1 MTRLTE
7 GQLAPDLETVDLFGA
22 PVSLTALRG
31 RKVLLSFYRYASCPL
46 CNLRVHNMIGRH
58 AAWSA
63 QGLDVLAVF
72 QSSAADIGKHVGR
85 QDAPFPIVPD
95 GSMRHYKRYGVET
108 SWLGF
113 LKAGLRPDILMKAFA
128 QGYLPAMFNG
138 PLNRVPADFLID
150 ENGRLVRCYYG
161 ADVGDH
167 LPFDDIDAFVAR
179 QPTLVSS

>member
-7 GQLAPDLETVDLFGA
+7 GQMAPSMETTDLFGA
-22 PVSLTALRG
+22 PVSLAALRG
-31 RKVLLSFYRYASCPL
+31 RKVMLSFYRYASCPL
-46 CNLRVHNMIGRH
+46 CNLRVHSMIGRH
-58 AAWSA
+58 PEWVAR
-63 QGLDVLAVF
+63 GLSVVAVF
-72 QSSAADIGKHVGR
+72 QSSAADIAQHVGR

-95 GSMRHYKRYGVET
+95 PAMQHYKRYGVET

-113 LKAGLRPDILMKAFA
+113 LKAGLRPGALMEAFSR
-128 QGYLPAMFNG
+128 GYLPAMFNG

-167 LPFDDIDAFVAR
+167 LPMAEIEAFVAR
-179 QPTLVSS
+179 KPALVPA